1 MRLKPPGRCYILG
14 IGGIAMANLA
24 CLLKDLGFEVAGSDK
39 GVYPP
44 ARDLLEEKGIPY
56 RVGYDAGKVASQTG
70 KTDFFVVGN
79 AVSYGNQEL
88 EALLLANAPV
98 FSLPEVLRMFLIQ
111 DKRAVVVAGTHG
123 KTTTS
128 SAIAWSLYDTG
139 VDPSYFIGGIPRNTK
154 QGYRIGQGPF
164 CVLEGD
170 EYDTACFDK
179 HPKAFHYA
187 PFGLVLTHVEF
198 DHADI
203 YRDLGHV
210 RDAFR
215 FLAGLV
221 PPEGF
226 LLASSE
232 IQGLHG
238 LLEGFRGRMY
248 TFGDYQN
255 DEFSI
260 RDFRHTGD
268 GAYFRIVCG
277 LLGQEVPIETPL
289 RGMFNARNLTAA
301 FGVSLLLGAEVQSA
315 AQSLQAFHGVRR
327 RVEILA
333 ETGHASVIEDFAHH
347 PTAVRAVLTAIRDS
361 YPNRELRVIFE
372 PRSNTMRRRVL
383 QEALIDALCLADAVF
398 LRPPDRLDTVPEDE
412 RIDPQEVVQTLQSR
426 GVKACIEP
434 DTDRLVEK
442 TLTLLGSPF
451 VLVLLSNADTQAF
464 KERILEAFAR
474 EKA

>member
-1 MRLKPPGRCYILG
+1 
-14 IGGIAMANLA
+14 
-24 CLLKDLGFEVAGSDK
+24 
-39 GVYPP
+39 
-44 ARDLLEEKGIPY
+44 
-56 RVGYDAGKVASQTG
+56 
-70 KTDFFVVGN
+70 
-79 AVSYGNQEL
+79 
-88 EALLLANAPV
+88 
-98 FSLPEVLRMFLIQ
+98 
-111 DKRAVVVAGTHG
+111 VVVAGTHG

-128 SAIAWSLYDTG
+128 SAIAWSLFDTG

-187 PFGLVLTHVEF
+187 PFGLVFTHVEF

-215 FLAGLV
+215 FLASLV

-248 TFGDYQN
+248 TFGDCQN
-255 DEFSI
+255 DAFSI

-268 GAYFRIVCG
+268 GACFRVVG
-277 LLGQEVPIETPL
+277 GTLGQEVSIETPL

-301 FGVSLLLGAEVQSA
+301 FGVSLLLGAAVRSA

-333 ETGHASVIEDFAHH
+333 ETGHATVIEDFAHH

-383 QEALIDALCLADAVF
+383 QGALIDALCLADAVF

-451 VLVLLSNADTQAF
+451 VLVILSNADTHAF